1 MLAASLI
8 AHSGAIHAEPAGAGI
23 APLRAGSHGMPAL
36 AGIPP
41 DLNALE
47 SRLCPLGEA
56 PQSLAIGDVQSWTCG
71 PWTAVSAPEP
81 AADGRPAGWV
91 VSYSGVVR
99 SGGAESLADAEQQ
112 CRTANATITRQS
124 ATSIECRIASVGTEQ
139 IVSYSKST
147 VTKPHVLFGLNW
159 FETQQDRMTF
169 TVTVRP
175 SVGAV
180 SKG

>member
-8 AHSGAIHAEPAGAGI
+8 AHSGAIHAEPAGAGV
-23 APLRAGSHGMPAL
+23 APIR

-41 DLNALE
+41 DLNVLE
-47 SRLCPLGEA
+47 SSLCPLGEA
-56 PQSLAIGDVQSWTCG
+56 PRSLAIGNVQSWTCG
-71 PWTAVSAPEP
+71 PWVAVSAPEP
-81 AADGRPAGWV
+81 ATDGRPAGWV
-91 VSYSGVVR
+91 VSYSGVVQP
-99 SGGAESLADAEQQ
+99 GKAESVADAERQ
-112 CRTANATITRQS
+112 CTEANATVTRRS
-124 ATSIECRIASVGTEQ
+124 ATSIECRIASAGAEQ

-159 FETQQDRMTF
+159 FETRQDHMTF

-175 SVGAV
+175 ANGAV